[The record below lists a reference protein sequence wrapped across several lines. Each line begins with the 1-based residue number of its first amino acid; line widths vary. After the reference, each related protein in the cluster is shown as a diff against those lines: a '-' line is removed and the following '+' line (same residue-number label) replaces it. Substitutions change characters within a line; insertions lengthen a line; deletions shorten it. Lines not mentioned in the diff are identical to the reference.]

1 MYDDI
6 YSLYGPMYNAV
17 YGLVYVVLQV
27 PLTHTA
33 GRLIAAALW
42 LAYTAGFAVFCHRVT
57 RSVATTLFCYLL
69 VLVWLARLMHS
80 PGHPQGMCL
89 LLLATVLLLA
99 CSIERARSIAAL
111 VGIGVAVTA
120 LALVKVNIG
129 AYVGGGLVL
138 VLLRVTSPTVWTRI
152 AIPAVAAALL
162 VLPFAVQALLF
173 EFAWVRLHSLFSV
186 LTIGAALLVFS
197 SIRLPV
203 ILRPTDWWFIAGVG
217 GLTCLVVV
225 GGMMLAGSSA
235 HAILDATLLQNAHF
249 IRNWYRSA
257 SGGPTRSAGRGCI
270 SLSGLRLLRERITA
284 PHAGLPE
291 PWHPRPQVRVRD
303 THGQHAVPLAT
314 QGVPSAGAVLL
325 AACGAAGWNP
335 TAAYRRAPWPV

>member
-1 MYDDI
+1 MADSCPTSVLIQEPVQREKSQLRMLLVTATVLAVPFVFFSTFSGMSRVDDEGTLLAGFRSLLDGHRMYDDI

-42 LAYTAGFAVFCHRVT
+42 LAYTAGFAVFCHRLT

-138 VLLRVTSPTVWTRI
+138 VLLRVTSP
-152 AIPAVAAALL
+152 P
-162 VLPFAVQALLF
+162 
-173 EFAWVRLHSLFSV
+173 S
-186 LTIGAALLVFS
+186 
-197 SIRLPV
+197 
-203 ILRPTDWWFIAGVG
+203 
-217 GLTCLVVV
+217 
-225 GGMMLAGSSA
+225 GSGS
-235 HAILDATLLQNAHF
+235 
-249 IRNWYRSA
+249 
-257 SGGPTRSAGRGCI
+257 P
-270 SLSGLRLLRERITA
+270 SLSWR
-284 PHAGLPE
+284 PHC
-291 PWHPRPQVRVRD
+291 WCCRS
-303 THGQHAVPLAT
+303 
-314 QGVPSAGAVLL
+314 PS
-325 AACGAAGWNP
+325 
-335 TAAYRRAPWPV
+335 RRCCSNSRGSGCTVSSRC